1 MTNSNERHR
10 LSLIIATLGP
20 STDNEKELITMLMA
34 GIARQWTDGVD
45 IARVLHSDGEDISQ
59 KRIEEFKAQSV
70 KRNLSTQVYLDTDDE
85 TIDIEKYIGFSNLIK
100 PNIIS
105 FPKTIGIE
113 IFSKLKEKVNSEI
126 KISLRVKNSD
136 SVDDLGNY
144 YDHCDYV
151 MIESSSQDIVDYKLV
166 EGAKLKNVEPIYLA
180 KMPTLMKGQVQS
192 REENFEIGHTLE
204 EGFDIVALYEETA
217 HGPYAARSVKCI
229 DEIAVESEKL
239 RVNPF
244 ADLLDKI
251 LSIFRKKT

>member
-1 MTNSNERHR
+1 MTKPNERHR

-34 GIARQWTDGVD
+34 GIARQWTDGID
-45 IARVLHSDGEDISQ
+45 IARVLYSDGESVA
-59 KRIEEFKAQSV
+59 KNRIEIFREQSK
-70 KRNLSTQVYLDTDDE
+70 KRNLSTQVYLDTDE
-85 TIDIEKYIGFSNLIK
+85 ENIDLDKYIAFANSVD

-105 FPKTIGIE
+105 FPKSIGLE
-113 IFSKLKEKVNSEI
+113 VFSSLKEKLNSNI
-126 KISLRVKNSD
+126 KISLRLEDSD
-136 SVDDLGNY
+136 SVSGLEDY
-144 YDHCDYV
+144 YDHCNYV
-151 MIESSSQDIVDYKLV
+151 MIESSSQDIVDNKLV
-166 EGAKLKNVEPIYLA
+166 ENAKSKDVEPIYLA

-217 HGPYAARSVKCI
+217 KGPYPARSVKCI

-244 ADLLDKI
+244 ADLLEKI
-251 LSIFRKKT
+251 MSMFKRKN

>member
-136 SVDDLGNY
+136 SVDDLENY
-144 YDHCDYV
+144 YDHCDYA

>member
-1 MTNSNERHR
+1 MTNLNERHR

-20 STDNEKELITMLMA
+20 STDDEKELITMLMA

-136 SVDDLGNY
+136 SVDDLENY

-244 ADLLDKI
+244 ADLLEKI
-251 LSIFRKKT
+251 LGIFRRKS

>member
-20 STDNEKELITMLMA
+20 STDDEKELITMLMA

-45 IARVLHSDGEDISQ
+45 IARVLHSDGEDLAK
-59 KRIEEFKAQSV
+59 KRIDEFKAQSV
-70 KRNLSTQVYLDTDDE
+70 KRGLSTQIYLDTDVE
-85 TIDIEKYIGFSNLIK
+85 NINTEEYIIFGNLIE

-105 FPKTIGIE
+105 FPKTIGLE
-113 IFSKLKEKVNSEI
+113 KFTKLREKINANI

-136 SVDDLGNY
+136 SLDDLDKF
-144 YDHCDYV
+144 YDHCDYA

-166 EGAKLKNVEPIYLA
+166 EAAKLKDVEPIYLA

-217 HGPYAARSVKCI
+217 HGPYPARSVKCI

-244 ADLLDKI
+244 ADLLEKI
-251 LSIFRKKT
+251 LSIFKKKS

>member
-45 IARVLHSDGEDISQ
+45 IARVLHSDGEDIARS
-59 KRIEEFKAQSV
+59 RIEIFRSQST
-70 KRNLSTQVYLDTDDE
+70 KRNLATQVYLDTDDE
-85 TIDIEKYIGFSNLIK
+85 NINIDQYINFANSVI
-100 PNIIS
+100 PNIVT
-105 FPKTIGIE
+105 FPKSIGLDN
-113 IFSKLKEKVNSEI
+113 FSKLKQNLNSEI
-126 KISLRVKNSD
+126 KVSLRLKNSD
-136 SVDDLGNY
+136 SLDDLVEY
-144 YDHCDYV
+144 YDHCSYV
-151 MIESSSQDIVDYKLV
+151 MIESSSQNIVDNKLV

-204 EGFDIVALYEETA
+204 EGFDIIALYEETA
-217 HGPYAARSVKCI
+217 HGPYPARSVKCI

-244 ADLLDKI
+244 SDLLDNVFK
-251 LSIFRKKT
+251 FFGKKS

>member
-20 STDNEKELITMLMA
+20 STDNDKELITMLMA

-45 IARVLHSDGEDISQ
+45 IARVLHSDGEDIARS
-59 KRIEEFKAQSV
+59 RIEIFRSQST
-70 KRNLSTQVYLDTDDE
+70 KRNLATQVYLDTDDE
-85 TIDIEKYIGFSNLIK
+85 NINIDQYINFANSVT
-100 PNIIS
+100 PNIVT
-105 FPKTIGIE
+105 FPKSIVLDN
-113 IFSKLKEKVNSEI
+113 FSKLKQNLNSEI
-126 KISLRVKNSD
+126 KVSLRLKNSD
-136 SVDDLGNY
+136 SLDDVVEY
-144 YDHCDYV
+144 YDHCIYV
-151 MIESSSQDIVDYKLV
+151 MIESSSQDIVDNKLV

-204 EGFDIVALYEETA
+204 EGFDIVALYQETA
-217 HGPYAARSVKCI
+217 HGPYPARSVKCI

-244 ADLLDKI
+244 SDLLDNVLK
-251 LSIFRKKT
+251 FFGKKS

>member
-1 MTNSNERHR
+1 MTKPNERHR

-45 IARVLHSDGEDISQ
+45 IARALYSDGEDVA
-59 KRIEEFKAQSV
+59 KNRIEVFRDQSK
-70 KRNLSTQVYLDTDDE
+70 KRNLSTQVYLDTDE
-85 TIDIEKYIGFSNLIK
+85 ENIELDKYIAFANSVD

-105 FPKTIGIE
+105 FPKCIGLDV
-113 IFSKLKEKVNSEI
+113 FSGLKEKLNSNI
-126 KISLRVKNSD
+126 KISLRLNASD
-136 SVDDLGNY
+136 SFSDLQDY
-144 YDHCDYV
+144 YDHCSYV
-151 MIESSSQDIVDYKLV
+151 MIESSSQDIVDNKLV
-166 EGAKLKNVEPIYLA
+166 ENAKSKDVEPIYLA

-192 REENFEIGHTLE
+192 REEIFEIGHTLE

-217 HGPYAARSVKCI
+217 KGPYPARSVKCI

-244 ADLLDKI
+244 ADLLEKI
-251 LSIFRKKT
+251 MSVFKRKN